1 MGHWAVWAVL
11 VEVGRNKLPKKMD
24 VEVVVQ
30 VAAAAIEPEEPM
42 HIMEMELI
50 KCHGTGRMLL
60 LVQLHRLTLVML
72 DQIIKIA
79 GGPHFQDKE

>member
-1 MGHWAVWAVL
+1 MGHWGLL
-11 VEVGRNKLPKKMD
+11 VEVGRHKLPKQMD
-24 VEVVVQ
+24 GEVVVQ
-30 VAAAAIEPEEPM
+30 VATASIEPEEPM

-50 KCHGTGRMLL
+50 RCLVTSRMI